1 MVDDISL
8 SIGESV
14 VNGAGLG
21 KKKLWGERT
30 DDSLLNRCVE
40 L

>member
-21 KKKLWGERT
+21 KKSCEVKEQMIL
-30 DDSLLNRCVE
+30 C
-40 L
+40 